1 MRGHFTSSRTLSRI
15 LLLRPCNRRP
25 FEFWSVI
32 STSKATPPHPDKM
45 KKTNDKKINIIRLV
59 LLLYIVTLFNNY
71 AQQCIFKYL
80 SVFAPFFLFLGHI
93 LLLFKNNKKRL
104 VMLQW
109 EQLYFSSFLLSHFIS
124 TLGPLSPINYT
135 WFEDFYGWLLY
146 TCITSDKLSF
156 MSR

>member
-1 MRGHFTSSRTLSRI
+1 MGISLLVVPCLVYYYYVHVIGGHLSFDPWFQQAKQ
-15 LLLRPCNRRP
+15 LLPL
-25 FEFWSVI
+25 
-32 STSKATPPHPDKM
+32 PDKM

-135 WFEDFYGWLLY
+135 WFEDL
-146 TCITSDKLSF
+146 
-156 MSR
+156 